1 MKRSFIA
8 VLATAGAALAIT
20 MSASA
25 AVPPGPGGNPFVNP
39 SFETGCISLPAPIA
53 VFPIPGW
60 DVNPAGAWLEVPSNL
75 VGVPG
80 PAQSGFC
87 FALGTAGAT
96 NTFRT
101 LRQTV
106 NLGAGNQIRG
116 YARFT
121 NLEQAGVAC
130 SVPDLF
136 NDVGR
141 VVIYRVGPISGSFLV
156 FQADVCNSGIPIGAS
171 GPWTLWTFTAPSAG
185 AYMVS
190 YEVANN
196 DDSAFSS
203 QLSADNIGLGSVSIS
218 PKP

>member
-1 MKRSFIA
+1 MRKSFIG
-8 VLATAGAALAIT
+8 VLAIAGAALAFAV
-20 MSASA
+20 SASA
-25 AVPPGPGGNPFVNP
+25 AVPPGPGGNPVGNP
-39 SFETGCISLPAPIA
+39 GYETGCIALPAPIA
-53 VFPIPGW
+53 VFPIPSW
-60 DVNPAGAWLEVPSNL
+60 DVNPPGSWLEVPSNL
-75 VGVPG
+75 GGVPG

-96 NTFRT
+96 NTFQT

-121 NLEQAGVAC
+121 NREQAGVAC
-130 SVPDLF
+130 NGGIF

-141 VVIYRVGPISGSFLV
+141 VVIYRLGPIGGSFQV
-156 FQADVCNSGIPIGAS
+156 FFANVCNSGIPIGAS

-185 AYMVS
+185 AYMIS
-190 YEVANN
+190 YEVENR

-203 QLSADNIGLGSVSIS
+203 QLSADSNGLGSVSIS